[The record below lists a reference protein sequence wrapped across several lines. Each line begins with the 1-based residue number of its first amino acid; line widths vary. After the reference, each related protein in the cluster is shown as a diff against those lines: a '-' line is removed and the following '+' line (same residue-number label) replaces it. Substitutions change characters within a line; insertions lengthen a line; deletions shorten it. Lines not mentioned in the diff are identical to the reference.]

1 MKKVLNVLFTSAGR
15 RVELLRLFR
24 AAYEDLGLKGSI
36 VAVDIDPLASALQ
49 VADRAYIVPR
59 VSDPKYV
66 PTLVRI
72 CEKEKIN
79 LVFPLIDPDIPV
91 LAAHKDE
98 IERTGARVVVVS
110 HEAATVTQ
118 DKWLTYKF
126 LLELGIPTPKSW
138 IPSDVNV
145 EALPYPVFLKPRVG
159 SAGKQTFKVD
169 SPEELRFFLKRVHDP
184 LIQEFLPGPEIT
196 NDVICDF
203 EGEVLGVVSRK
214 RIEVRSGE
222 VSKGKT
228 VYHPEII
235 EYCVKIAKGLKAI
248 GPITIQCML
257 REGKP
262 YFTEINARF
271 GGGVPLGI
279 RAGVKSP
286 HWLLAIAS
294 RQSVD
299 IPPLGTYQTELYLTR
314 CDESFFLTEDDY
326 AKIASSRL

>member
-1 MKKVLNVLFTSAGR
+1 MINVLFTSAGR
-15 RVELLRLFR
+15 RVELLRLFKM
-24 AAYEDLGLKGSI
+24 AYKELGLKGSI
-36 VAVDIDPLASALQ
+36 VAVDIDPLAPALQ
-49 VADRAYIVPR
+49 VADRVYIVPR
-59 VSDPKYV
+59 VPDPDYV

-72 CEKEKIN
+72 CEREKIK

-91 LAAHKDE
+91 LAVHKDE
-98 IERTGARVVVVS
+98 IESTGARVVVVS
-110 HEAATVTQ
+110 QEAAAITQ
-118 DKWLTYKF
+118 DKWLTYRF
-126 LLELGIPTPKSW
+126 LRDLGIPTPKSW
-138 IPSDVNV
+138 LPSEVDLA
-145 EALPYPVFLKPRVG
+145 ELPYPVFVKPRFG
-159 SAGKQTFKVD
+159 SAGKQTSKVE
-169 SPEELRFFLKRVHDP
+169 SPDELSFYLKRVPDP

-196 NDVICDF
+196 NDVVCDF
-203 EGEVLGVVSRK
+203 EGNVLGVVSRK

-235 EYCVKIAKGLKAI
+235 ECCVKIAKGLKAI

-257 REGKP
+257 REGRP

-286 HWLLAIAS
+286 HWLLALAS
-294 RQSVD
+294 GQSVD
-299 IPPLGTYQTELYLTR
+299 IPPLGTYQTGLYLTR
-314 CDESFFLTEDDY
+314 CDVSFFLSEDDY